1 LNEAANWRLISG
13 FRRKQEA
20 RRNLR
25 PAVLDNNSAFPSFCS
40 KLNIIKRPSKD
51 NRSATA
57 YLAGGVPI
65 SPDWEVLP
73 ARPL

>member
-1 LNEAANWRLISG
+1 MALWAFAKSDY
-13 FRRKQEA
+13 
-20 RRNLR
+20 
-25 PAVLDNNSAFPSFCS
+25 LDNPFPSLCS

-65 SPDWEVLP
+65 SPNWEVLS
-73 ARPL
+73 ARLS